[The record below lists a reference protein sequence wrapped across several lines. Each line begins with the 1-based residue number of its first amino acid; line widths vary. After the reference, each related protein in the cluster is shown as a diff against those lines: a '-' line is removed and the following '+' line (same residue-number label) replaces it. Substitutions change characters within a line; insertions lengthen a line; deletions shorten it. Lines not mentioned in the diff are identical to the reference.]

1 MKGSVLYDRIYG
13 SLIGGIIGDAM
24 GAPGEGK
31 TWQQIEEAHGWVE
44 DFQGVGTDDTVIKHI
59 LCEAI
64 IAHDGEITADEFAAS
79 FINNKDKIRYWF
91 IPVRNMFHKVESGL
105 ELPVYAG
112 LGNMQSSSSAM
123 SISPMGLINACNP
136 RQAALETYD
145 VAGLIHAGCS
155 TFCRDAACAMAA
167 AVAEALRPGATVESV
182 LEAST
187 TYLHSKSSQV
197 MLEAIET
204 GLAMARKAGDYQAF
218 REAYYATR
226 LRDIISDSRETVPCA
241 LALFYLAKGE
251 ARQAIVYAANFGRD
265 SDTIATMTG
274 ALVGAFR
281 GVDALGEAWVRKVT
295 DQLPGQSDLAE
306 SLAGIA
312 VRKAERARAA
322 AADVAALRGA

>member
-1 MKGSVLYDRIYG
+1 MRLPVGRQTPRGCVGSCGARPRRDRRLRGEARFQPGQWDTPSTAYRRQHEG
-13 SLIGGIIGDAM
+13 FCLVRSHLWQPHRRHHRRRHGR
-24 GAPGEGK
+24 PGEGK

-182 LEAST
+182 LGAST
-187 TYLHSKSSQV
+187 KYLHEKSSQV

-204 GLAMARKAGDYQAF
+204 GLAHGAQGR
-218 REAYYATR
+218 R
-226 LRDIISDSRETVPCA
+226 LQ
-241 LALFYLAKGE
+241 G
-251 ARQAIVYAANFGRD
+251 
-265 SDTIATMTG
+265 
-274 ALVGAFR
+274 
-281 GVDALGEAWVRKVT
+281 
-295 DQLPGQSDLAE
+295 LP
-306 SLAGIA
+306 
-312 VRKAERARAA
+312 
-322 AADVAALRGA
+322 